1 MDIKAQIE
9 EIVGKIKNDK
19 SLAEAFKQNP
29 VQAVE
34 KLLGID
40 LPDETITKIVDG
52 VKAALAGNDA
62 AGILGKLK
70 NLFKK

>member
-19 SLAEAFKQNP
+19 SLAEEFKKNP

-34 KLLGID
+34 KLLGVD
-40 LPDETITKIVDG
+40 LPDETISKIVEG
-52 VKAALAGNDA
+52 VKAALAGGKLN
-62 AGILGKLK
+62 GVLGKLK
-70 NLFKK
+70 NLIK